1 MKNAIFLIL
10 TLAASSLSFADH
22 HSLTLEAREAQ
33 TEWTI
38 TSIDLISTE
47 SVITVER
54 DAGEE
59 GRTYVSYHLSYD
71 NNGNGGTY
79 TANARGYV
87 DANTVTSAYAAGV
100 WNRDGILVIMDE
112 IVSHSDGTKTV
123 GRITINPLERTM
135 VMVQYTLDQSFV
147 Q

>member
-1 MKNAIFLIL
+1 MRNTIFLIL
-10 TLAASSLSFADH
+10 TLAASNLSFADH

-59 GRTYVSYHLSYD
+59 GRTYVSYH
-71 NNGNGGTY
+71 
-79 TANARGYV
+79 
-87 DANTVTSAYAAGV
+87 SAYAAGV
-100 WNRDGILVIMDE
+100 WHRDGILVIMDE

-135 VMVQYTLDQSFV
+135 VMVQYTLD
-147 Q
+147 

>member
-1 MKNAIFLIL
+1 M
-10 TLAASSLSFADH
+10 TLATSSLSFADH
-22 HSLTLEAREAQ
+22 HSLTLKARGAQ

-38 TSIDLISTE
+38 TSLDLMSAE

-54 DAGEE
+54 EADEE

-71 NNGNGGTY
+71 NNENGDTY

-87 DANTVTSAYAAGV
+87 DANTITSAYAAGV
-100 WNRDGILVIMDE
+100 WHRDGILGVMDE

-135 VMVQYTLDQSFV
+135 VMVQYTLD
-147 Q
+147 

>member
-1 MKNAIFLIL
+1 MWKILSLICL
-10 TLAASSLSFADH
+10 SAATSFALADH
-22 HSLTLEAREAQ
+22 HAITLEARGSQ

-38 TSIDLISTE
+38 TSIDLAATE

-54 DAGEE
+54 ETSEG

-71 NNGNGGTY
+71 GNGNPSIY

-87 DANTVTSAYAAGV
+87 DANTITSAYAAGV
-100 WNRDGILVIMDE
+100 WHRDGILVRMDE
-112 IVSHSDGTKTV
+112 IVSHSDGSKTV

-135 VMVQYTLDQSFV
+135 VMNQYTLPL
-147 Q
+147 